1 MKRKAME
8 IDKSKIDRTPDE
20 KPSAAYMSGSGV
32 SGGMGRSGM
41 DQDSTPTYA
50 RYAASCLTSLTF
62 LLDQHWCG

>member
-8 IDKSKIDRTPDE
+8 IDKSKIDRTRDG

-41 DQDSTPTYA
+41 DSDSTPTYA
-50 RYAASCLTSLTF
+50 RYAASRLTYSPF
-62 LLDQHWCG
+62 F